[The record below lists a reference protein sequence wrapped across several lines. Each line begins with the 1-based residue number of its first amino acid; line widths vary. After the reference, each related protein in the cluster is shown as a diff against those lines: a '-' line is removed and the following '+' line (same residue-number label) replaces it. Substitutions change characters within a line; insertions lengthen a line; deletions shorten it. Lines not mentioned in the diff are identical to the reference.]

1 MARATTEMHKIAE
14 LVAESSQ
21 DVETLAAQSRN
32 ISAIV
37 DVIRGIAEQTNL
49 LALNAAIEAARAGEQ
64 GRGFAVVADEVRSLA
79 GRTAH
84 STTEIIALVDAIHS
98 GMTKAKSSMAA
109 GCERVSIGTQLV
121 DQAGSSM
128 TEIRLALNESL
139 QAVSG
144 ISLSLQ
150 EQRAASEQVAMSV
163 ELVAQIVEE
172 NSAAQGGIVQAIQ
185 ALQAMSGRLQGVMR
199 RFSF

>member
-1 MARATTEMHKIAE
+1 MTG
-14 LVAESSQ
+14 
-21 DVETLAAQSRN
+21 
-32 ISAIV
+32 
-37 DVIRGIAEQTNL
+37 IRQ
-49 LALNAAIEAARAGEQ
+49 
-64 GRGFAVVADEVRSLA
+64 
-79 GRTAH
+79 
-84 STTEIIALVDAIHS
+84 
-98 GMTKAKSSMAA
+98 
-109 GCERVSIGTQLV
+109 
-121 DQAGSSM
+121 
-128 TEIRLALNESL
+128 ALNESL
-139 QAVSG
+139 QAVSV